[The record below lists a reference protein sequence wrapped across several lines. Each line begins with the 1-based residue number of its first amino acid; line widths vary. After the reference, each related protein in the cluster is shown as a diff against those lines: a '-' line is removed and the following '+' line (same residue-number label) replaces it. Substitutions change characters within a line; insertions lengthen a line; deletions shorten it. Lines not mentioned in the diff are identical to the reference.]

1 MFDVDSDGNLI
12 YDGDPDAGGAAAD
25 SPGTL
30 FDVPGEA
37 EAPPEEGVLESP
49 PPDAEAPE
57 GPPADSSPEEVTG
70 EMEPPL
76 TGSGNS
82 VSLPTGS
89 GNAVYVPVASPDG
102 DFSVTTSGDV
112 YIYPELPDAEP
123 LAEDRSAYSANV
135 QGLPNTTSLSYL
147 EDVAAGYP
155 SWYSY
160 MCFKTDA
167 NYSQSMALW
176 IGPKAEKNPSQ
187 NRIDFPDGVD
197 CIEVRY
203 VRSGSSSTYYY
214 QYVKTHYGSYQIP
227 YGSDVFL
234 YTDVVDGYARLD
246 TAEPFPLSW
255 ILFAALAVA
264 VLSLIFRGGGKQ

>member
-1 MFDVDSDGNLI
+1 MFGTAEDGTLI
-12 YDGDPDAGGAAAD
+12 YDGDTDVGGAAAD
-25 SPGTL
+25 GVPAL
-30 FDVPGEA
+30 FDVPQETD
-37 EAPPEEGVLESP
+37 APPGEGVLENP
-49 PPDAEAPE
+49 APDAQAPGEAPADAAPE
-57 GPPADSSPEEVTG
+57 G
-70 EMEPPL
+70 L

-82 VSLPTGS
+82 LLPPTGS

-123 LAEDRSAYSANV
+123 LAEERSAYSATV
-135 QGLPNTTSLSYL
+135 TGLPNSSSLSYL

-176 IGPKAEKNPSQ
+176 IGPKAEKSPSQ
-187 NRIDFPDGVD
+187 DRIGFPDGVD

-203 VRSGSSSTYYY
+203 VRSGSSSTYHY
-214 QYVKTHYGSYQIP
+214 QYAKTHYNSYQIP
-227 YGSDVFL
+227 YDSGVFL
-234 YTDVVDGYARLD
+234 YTNAVDGYAALD
-246 TAEPFPLSW
+246 VPEPFPLPA
-255 ILFAALAVA
+255 ILFAGLAVI

>member
-1 MFDVDSDGNLI
+1 MFGIAEDGTLI
-12 YDGDPDAGGAAAD
+12 YDGDTDAGGAAAD
-25 SPGTL
+25 GVPPL
-30 FDVPGEA
+30 FDVPQETD
-37 EAPPEEGVLESP
+37 APLEEGPLADGAPDLQVPEELP
-49 PPDAEAPE
+49 ADAAPE
-57 GPPADSSPEEVTG
+57 G
-70 EMEPPL
+70 L

-82 VSLPTGS
+82 LLPPTGS

-123 LAEDRSAYSANV
+123 LAEERSAYSATV
-135 QGLPNTTSLSYL
+135 TGLPNSSSLSYL

-160 MCFKTDA
+160 MCFKTDV

-176 IGPKAEKNPSQ
+176 IGPRAEKNPSQ
-187 NRIDFPDGVD
+187 NRIDFPDGAD

-203 VRSGSSSTYYY
+203 VRSSSTYYY
-214 QYVKTHYGSYQIP
+214 QYAKTHYDSYQIP
-227 YGSDVFL
+227 YDSGVFL
-234 YTDVVDGYARLD
+234 YTNAVDGYAALD
-246 TAEPFPLSW
+246 VPEPFPLPA
-255 ILFAALAVA
+255 ILLAGLVVI

>member
-1 MFDVDSDGNLI
+1 
-12 YDGDPDAGGAAAD
+12 
-25 SPGTL
+25 
-30 FDVPGEA
+30 
-37 EAPPEEGVLESP
+37 
-49 PPDAEAPE
+49 
-57 GPPADSSPEEVTG
+57 
-70 EMEPPL
+70 MEPPL

-123 LAEDRSAYSANV
+123 LAEDRSAYSASV
-135 QGLPNTTSLSYL
+135 QGLPNSTSLAYL

-160 MCFKTDA
+160 MCFKTDSS
-167 NYSQSMALW
+167 YSQSMALW

-203 VRSGSSSTYYY
+203 VRNGSSSSYYY
-214 QYVKTHYGSYQIP
+214 QYAKTHYGSYQIP
-227 YGSDVFL
+227 YSSGVFL
-234 YTDVVDGYARLD
+234 YTDVVDGYAELERP
-246 TAEPFPLSW
+246 AGFPLAPVL
-255 ILFAALAVA
+255 IFGAAVA
-264 VLSLIFRGGGKQ
+264 LLFMMFRR